1 MLLLA
6 VAAVAVPEGQ
16 DLAEAK
22 EKIQRMLD
30 EAALLEQAGKREE
43 AARVRADAEAMKKRL
58 EGARGP
64 KEGDDPRVQAL
75 HNMEK
80 AIAALDKAGYEGMAR
95 EMRGMAD
102 RLRAEIKGAR
112 GQEDKEVDFWRKNL
126 DTLRSARNALLEAQ
140 RRDGADALERAIR
153 ARELLV
159 EGKPD
164 RAAQARKEGPGDLD
178 IAELL
183 LSSAGFLRTFGEPE
197 EAAQCEELARFM
209 QNQARER
216 QAVDREKAPRGER
229 PDRAGPDDRM
239 ARLEERVERMERMLR
254 DTLERLEARERERE
268 HERQRAED
276 RDRARDAGR

>member
-1 MLLLA
+1 MRILFGALILA
-6 VAAVAVPEGQ
+6 VAAAALPEEREI
-16 DLAEAK
+16 AEAK

-75 HNMEK
+75 QSMEK

-112 GQEDKEVDFWRKNL
+112 GQESPEIEFWRRNL

-140 RRDGADALERAIR
+140 RKDDADALGRAIH

-159 EGKPD
+159 SGKAD
-164 RAAQARKEGPGDLD
+164 RAEQAMREGPGDLD

-183 LSSAGFLRTFGEPE
+183 LASAGFWRTFGQPE
-197 EAAQCEELARFM
+197 KAVQCEELGRFLQQRAEKRRVERTMDFARGP
-209 QNQARER
+209 QRE
-216 QAVDREKAPRGER
+216 
-229 PDRAGPDDRM
+229 GPPPEERM
-239 ARLEERVERMERMLR
+239 ARLEERVERMERMLHEA
-254 DTLERLEARERERE
+254 LERLEARDREG
-268 HERQRAED
+268 
-276 RDRARDAGR
+276 GR